1 VRYDVARGTLSALRS
16 QGLDLATSCADGDL
30 MGPVYDDT
38 SPPPPA
44 RDGYFYLV
52 RSRNSCASPGFGR
65 AAIDDLACS
74 P

>member
-1 VRYDVARGTLSALRS
+1 VARGTLSALRA
-16 QGLDLATSCADGDL
+16 QGLDLATGCLAGDL
-30 MGPVYDDT
+30 ASPVYYDA
-38 SPPPPA
+38 SPLPPA